1 MRSLLPHYVLKNIH
15 LLPKQCCTDRKK
27 RIASRSFSPFPSFCS
42 IILLFFLSFCVS
54 TPTEANTKKKKAPSK
69 GMKKKARTQGTKK
82 TSSSE
87 KASALPSLERK
98 KPFRSPLC
106 LELFKDAREDIKRY
120 RLLLPRIASYRC
132 EQEISRWRA
141 CQSDSETTACQKE
154 ETKKL
159 WYACF
164 RILRRMRVMTMRL
177 EAAQARQKKES
188 CRWQLELPEERYIE
202 VLFSPPPTP
211 DKES

>member
-1 MRSLLPHYVLKNIH
+1 MRSLSPLNVLKNIH
-15 LLPKQCCTDRKK
+15 FSHRQCCTDSNQ
-27 RIASRSFSPFPSFCS
+27 RITPLLPSLSLFFCNAV
-42 IILLFFLSFCVS
+42 LFFFLSFCI
-54 TPTEANTKKKKAPSK
+54 PALIEANTKKKKASSK
-69 GMKKKARTQGTKK
+69 SLKKKARTQRTKK
-82 TSSSE
+82 TNSPD
-87 KASALPSLERK
+87 KAQLPPSLERK

-106 LELFKDAREDIKRY
+106 LEIFKDAREDIKRY

-132 EQEISRWRA
+132 EQEIPRWRA
-141 CQSDSETTACQKE
+141 CQTDSDTAACQKE

-177 EAAQARQKKES
+177 ETAQVRKKKEQ
-188 CRWQLELPEERYIE
+188 CRWQLELPEERYTE